1 MIYNGRVACV
11 FLYDFLFF
19 DLLMLQL
26 FTNFSFANMVVVI
39 ICAIY
44 LLMFLSKTN
53 LVSVSPFVA
62 STFLI

>member
-26 FTNFSFANMVVVI
+26 FTNFSFANMGVVI

-44 LLMFLSKTN
+44 LLTLLSKTN